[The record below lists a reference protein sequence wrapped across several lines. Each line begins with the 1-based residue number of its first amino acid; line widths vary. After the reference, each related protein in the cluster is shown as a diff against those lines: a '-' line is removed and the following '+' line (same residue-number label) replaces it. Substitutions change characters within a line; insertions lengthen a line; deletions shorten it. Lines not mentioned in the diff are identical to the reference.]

1 MVFQTKPFHHRH
13 CSALGTAPLDVKL
26 VHERARQIDAPAGIV
41 EERLWRKRVRQTIR
55 LEAVALI
62 GDYDPQLRRG
72 PGDRHYDLFVY
83 VPMVTVD
90 DRVGHDF
97 MNGEPNMFHSNF
109 PETAAPGHLERGA
122 LGAVCAIQI

>member
-1 MVFQTKPFHHRH
+1 MR
-13 CSALGTAPLDVKL
+13 
-26 VHERARQIDAPAGIV
+26 I
-41 EERLWRKRVRQTIR
+41 
-55 LEAVALI
+55 EAVALI
-62 GDYDPQLRRG
+62 EDYDLQLRRC

-109 PETAAPGHLERGA
+109 PETAAPGHLKHGD
-122 LGAVCAIQI
+122 LGRVRTFQSGIQYLSRCCWQWAGLFARSTCVG